1 MIGELTYRL
10 TSCAYCHTRS
20 IVKNG
25 FKTVYIRDIPFND
38 KPVILQIDKQRFLC
52 KACHRSIIAQTNL
65 VKKHTQLTQR
75 LKFSIINYLAKD
87 LS

>member
-1 MIGELTYRL
+1 MCYGRKGGLSCNRL

-25 FKTVYIRDIPFND
+25 FKTVYICDVLFND

-52 KACHRSIIAQTNL
+52 KACHRSTIAQTNL
-65 VKKHTQLTQR
+65 IKKAR
-75 LKFSIINYLAKD
+75 SINSKIKI
-87 LS
+87 